1 MRSCNDHVK
10 SSELVLAGRSIS
22 WENNSNDVMDFSQCH
37 LAIKGSLARVA
48 LIRCLNVCVKDTR
61 TVMLFDTHIIL
72 LNKGKNSLQ

>member
-37 LAIKGSLARVA
+37 LAIKGSINIFLP
-48 LIRCLNVCVKDTR
+48 LYK
-61 TVMLFDTHIIL
+61 
-72 LNKGKNSLQ
+72 SLYSETSP